1 MLNLRNVAKKLSLKS
16 SKVINPVSLLHSNK
30 ISDSKLNNIPADV
43 FEPYVSEKVKNGTNE
58 FLILPLFFGRSA
70 AIYEYLPQRMEDIQQ
85 ECGQFDLKIAPPL
98 VDLDDANND
107 ADGNPQTSNVYGSQG
122 LDTDSISSFT
132 AFADL
137 TSSDVQGWVEA
148 ALGADEV
155 TALKANLDAQ
165 IAEKITPTSVTK
177 TIGS

>member
-1 MLNLRNVAKKLSLKS
+1 MAINYAWDVNTVDTYPTKGSNSDVVHNVHWRLTA
-16 SKVINPVSLLHSNK
+16 
-30 ISDSKLNNIPADV
+30 
-43 FEPYVSEKVKNGTNE
+43 T
-58 FLILPLFFGRSA
+58 
-70 AIYEYLPQRMEDIQQ
+70 
-85 ECGQFDLKIAPPL
+85 
-98 VDLDDANND
+98 DDANTD
-107 ADGNPQTSNVYGSQG
+107 SDGNNWTAEVYGSQG

-155 TALKANLDAQ
+155 TALKASLDAQ